1 MTLKADQ
8 QQVKALLTE
17 TITLLCKNGLHFKSE
32 FCVEGLIGVT
42 LDQDEVFLI
51 NIKETVVRTEQPPN
65 ANPALVSSSDC
76 DENNDEEKPKDVH
89 GMQEPPG
96 PSKAPETERPP
107 DAENSSAPSVAEG
120 LSLVQAV
127 VQSAPLPPTHK
138 YQRSRSTVSFQT
150 FEDLLPHNA
159 GDLRLN
165 DEYDLSLL
173 AHSACVYGQQEGKL
187 STKLQGSDGGKKSC
201 EEFPGVY
208 AEDFSRQME
217 SDQLLDVSGSSQVA
231 ESAGQKEGA
240 VSGERPP
247 KRPRV
252 EGSEGVHITGIE
264 SSILESIAGSSSETN
279 SISTAEQ
286 KASADVVSIKEEPSL
301 DGLSLAYSAAMQ
313 AGHFELENGQNF
325 PFSSS
330 QRHLATSHSTTLVP
344 GCSILDSSALELQTQ
359 ARLAMLHL
367 QLPARRYSIAGKMFH
382 CLACGKALS
391 SLHNLKLHEATV
403 HRGLF
408 QYRCPLC
415 GKGLRQER
423 DLRGHLANRHNMKK
437 DFRCS
442 ICGNEFGYKRNLK
455 QHMVSYH
462 GWKDAVVQLPL

>member
-1 MTLKADQ
+1 MVIVYSVYLEQEGERKDRRMTLKADQ

-51 NIKETVVRTEQPPN
+51 NIKETVVRTDQPAN

-76 DENNDEEKPKDVH
+76 DDDNDEKPKDVH
-89 GMQEPPG
+89 MTQDDSPG

-107 DAENSSAPSVAEG
+107 GTENSSSPPVVEG
-120 LSLVQAV
+120 LSLAQAV
-127 VQSAPLPPTHK
+127 VQAATLPPAHK

-150 FEDLLPHNA
+150 FEDLLPHSA

-187 STKLQGSDGGKKSC
+187 TAKLQASDSGKKSC

-217 SDQLLDVSGSSQVA
+217 NDQQLDVSGNSHMV
-231 ESAGQKEGA
+231 EPTGQKECAGN
-240 VSGERPP
+240 GERPL

-264 SSILESIAGSSSETN
+264 SSILESIAGSSASDTN
-279 SISTAEQ
+279 SISTTEQ
-286 KASADVVSIKEEPSL
+286 KTSAEVVSIKEEPCL

-313 AGHFELENGQNF
+313 AGHFDLDGGQNF

-330 QRHLATSHSTTLVP
+330 QRHLATSHSTSLVP
-344 GCSILDSSALELQTQ
+344 GCSLLDSSSALEIQTQ
-359 ARLAMLHL
+359 
-367 QLPARRYSIAGKMFH
+367 
-382 CLACGKALS
+382 
-391 SLHNLKLHEATV
+391 V
-403 HRGLF
+403 
-408 QYRCPLC
+408 
-415 GKGLRQER
+415 
-423 DLRGHLANRHNMKK
+423 
-437 DFRCS
+437 
-442 ICGNEFGYKRNLK
+442 
-455 QHMVSYH
+455 
-462 GWKDAVVQLPL
+462 

>member
-1 MTLKADQ
+1 MLFCGRNVRYNCQCRYVLVNVSSAEEGERNDGRMTLKADQ

-51 NIKETVVRTEQPPN
+51 NIKETVIRTDPP
-65 ANPALVSSSDC
+65 ANPNPGLVSSSDC
-76 DENNDEEKPKDVH
+76 DENNDEEKPKDLH
-89 GMQEPPG
+89 EMQDSPG

-107 DAENSSAPSVAEG
+107 GGENSSAPSVVEG

-127 VQSAPLPPTHK
+127 VQSAPLPPAPHK

-201 EEFPGVY
+201 DDFSGVY
-208 AEDFSRQME
+208 AEDFSRPME
-217 SDQLLDVSGSSQVA
+217 SDQQLDASSQLA

-240 VSGERPP
+240 ASGERPL

-252 EGSEGVHITGIE
+252 EGSEGLLITGME

-279 SISTAEQ
+279 SISTTDQ
-286 KASADVVSIKEEPSL
+286 KVSPEVVSIKEEPSL
-301 DGLSLAYSAAMQ
+301 DGLSLAYSAALQ
-313 AGHFELENGQNF
+313 AGHFDLESGQNF

-330 QRHLATSHSTTLVP
+330 QRHLATSHSNTLVP
-344 GCSILDSSALELQTQ
+344 GCSILDSSSALELQTQ
-359 ARLAMLHL
+359 
-367 QLPARRYSIAGKMFH
+367 
-382 CLACGKALS
+382 
-391 SLHNLKLHEATV
+391 V
-403 HRGLF
+403 
-408 QYRCPLC
+408 
-415 GKGLRQER
+415 
-423 DLRGHLANRHNMKK
+423 
-437 DFRCS
+437 
-442 ICGNEFGYKRNLK
+442 
-455 QHMVSYH
+455 
-462 GWKDAVVQLPL
+462 